1 MSPQDG
7 TLHLFLWIPLRSLLM
22 RLVFLKE
29 CFMCRVD
36 TYRLG
41 EHVFTHQLTLSNHVG
56 SITPD
61 VLPDLVSSVFSLA
74 SFFTFTGRSPDILS
88 SPRRIIWGQDWKVF
102 MKKGLVTPE

>member
-1 MSPQDG
+1 
-7 TLHLFLWIPLRSLLM
+7 M

-29 CFMCRVD
+29 RFMCCVD
-36 TYRLG
+36 TYSLG

-74 SFFTFTGRSPDILS
+74 GFFTCLGRSPDILS
-88 SPRRIIWGQDWKVF
+88 SPRRIMWG
-102 MKKGLVTPE
+102 